1 MIPLTPDFM
10 DDASY
15 PMLRYP
21 VIICRSLTEGLDT
34 LEISK
39 AKKNCWVGTYIKT
52 KETAGYGHKTNY
64 KYYI

>member
-1 MIPLTPDFM
+1 MIPLIPDFM

-39 AKKNCWVGTYIKT
+39 AKKELLGRHVHKNKRNCRVWTRDKL
-52 KETAGYGHKTNY
+52 
-64 KYYI
+64 